1 MIQPSQILTFH
12 LTCAEPRAW
21 VVLKS
26 DDQEPRV
33 LEMERR
39 NATAW
44 SASADLIPG
53 DYRCRYYC
61 GDDRNVNYYGPA
73 RIAGGIECGMDTQIS
88 VGLSFRCRVRK

>member
-1 MIQPSQILTFH
+1 MNQPSHILTFH
-12 LTCAEPRAW
+12 LTCPESRAW

-33 LEMERR
+33 LEMEQR
-39 NATAW
+39 NSKVW

-53 DYRCRYYC
+53 DYQCRYYC

-73 RIAGGIECGMDTQIS
+73 RVDGGIDC
-88 VGLSFRCRVRK
+88 